1 MTILLFL
8 VVLGSLIIVH
18 ELGHF
23 AAAKL
28 NRVQVLEFGI
38 GMPPRV
44 FGFTRGGTTYSL
56 NILPFGGFVRMLGE
70 EDPTAPASFAGKSAW
85 QRLVILGAGSAMNA
99 LLPIVL
105 LTAVFMIPQ
114 PVAVTDVAVL
124 SVAPGSPAEQA
135 GVEAGDLIR
144 DADGRRVANSP
155 DLLMAINLRLGTDT
169 AWTVERR
176 GRLVAL
182 RIPEV
187 RVDPP
192 EGQGAVGIF
201 LTDARLTVASLAS
214 GTPAEQSGLLP
225 GDLLLSIGEN
235 RVLDKDSPL
244 STLAAAVQASPGE
257 PVPVRVLRRGG
268 IVALELP
275 PDEDAL
281 DGLTVTAYPEETRS
295 MGPLAAFRASFTQI
309 GEILLLFR
317 NEISRWI
324 AGASSIQ
331 VAGPIGIA
339 QMTGDVAESGISPL
353 ILWTALLSINLA
365 IVNLIPFPALDGG
378 RIAFVL
384 VEIVRGG
391 RRLAPEKER
400 FVHAAGFALL
410 IAAIVMI
417 SINDIQRIFT
427 GA

>member
-1 MTILLFL
+1 MTVVLFL

-23 AAAKL
+23 FAARLA
-28 NRVQVLEFGI
+28 RVQVLEFGV
-38 GMPPRV
+38 GMPPRA

-56 NILPFGGFVRMLGE
+56 NFLPFGGFVRMLGE
-70 EDPTAPASFAGKSAW
+70 EDPSAPASFAGKSAW
-85 QRLVILGAGSAMNA
+85 QRLFILGAGSAMNA
-99 LLPIVL
+99 VLPVL
-105 LTAVFMIPQ
+105 LLTVVFMTPQ
-114 PVAVTDVAVL
+114 PVPVTDVTVL

-144 DADGRRVANSP
+144 DADGRRIDNSS
-155 DLLMAINLRLGTDT
+155 DLLMAINLRLGADT

-182 RIPEV
+182 RIPNV

-201 LTDARLTVASLAS
+201 LTDARLTVASVPS
-214 GTPAEQSGLLP
+214 GSTAAQSGLLP
-225 GDLLLSIGEN
+225 DDLLLSVGDR
-235 RVLDKDSPL
+235 RVLNADSPQ
-244 STLAAAVQASPGE
+244 TALAAVVQESPAE
-257 PVPVRVLRRGG
+257 PVEVRVLRDGA
-268 IVALELP
+268 IVTLELP
-275 PDEDAL
+275 PDEEAFE
-281 DGLTVTAYPEETRS
+281 GLAVTAYPEETRT
-295 MGPLAAFRASFTQI
+295 MGPLAAFRASFVQI

-317 NEISRWI
+317 NEASRWI
-324 AGASSIQ
+324 AGSSSIQ

-365 IVNLIPFPALDGG
+365 IINLIPFPALDGG

-417 SINDIQRIFT
+417 SVNDIQRLF
-427 GA
+427 A

>member
-1 MTILLFL
+1 MTVLLFL
-8 VVLGSLIIVH
+8 IVLGSLIIVH

-23 AAAKL
+23 FAARLA
-28 NRVQVLEFGI
+28 RVQVLEFGV
-38 GMPPRV
+38 GMPPRA

-56 NILPFGGFVRMLGE
+56 NFLPFGGFVRMLGE
-70 EDPTAPASFAGKSAW
+70 EDPSAPASFAGKSAW
-85 QRLVILGAGSAMNA
+85 QRLFILGAGSAMNA
-99 LLPIVL
+99 VLPVL
-105 LTAVFMIPQ
+105 LLTVVFMTPQ
-114 PVAVTDVAVL
+114 PVPVTDVTVL
-124 SVAPGSPAEQA
+124 SVALGSPAEQA

-144 DADGRRVANSP
+144 EADGRRIDNSS
-155 DLLMAINLRLGTDT
+155 DLLMAINLRLGADT

-192 EGQGAVGIF
+192 EGQGSVGIF
-201 LTDARLTVASLAS
+201 LTDARLTVRSVAS
-214 GTPAEQSGLLP
+214 GSMAAQSGLLP
-225 GDLLLSIGEN
+225 DDLLLSIGGR
-235 RVLDKDSPL
+235 RVLNADSPQIA
-244 STLAAAVQASPGE
+244 LAAVVQGSPLE
-257 PVPVRVLRRGG
+257 PVEVKVLRSGSV
-268 IVALELP
+268 VALELP
-275 PDEDAL
+275 PDEEAF
-281 DGLTVTAYPEETRS
+281 DGLAVTAYPEETRS
-295 MGPLAAFRASFTQI
+295 MGPLAAFRASFVQI

-317 NEISRWI
+317 NEVSRWI

-365 IVNLIPFPALDGG
+365 IINLIPFPALDGG

-384 VEIVRGG
+384 VEIARDG

-417 SINDIQRIFT
+417 SVNDIQRLF
-427 GA
+427 A

>member
-8 VVLGSLIIVH
+8 LVLGSLVIVH

-23 AAAKL
+23 FAARLA
-28 NRVQVLEFGI
+28 RVQVLEFGV
-38 GMPPRV
+38 GMPPRA
-44 FGFTRGGTTYSL
+44 FGFSRGGTTYSL
-56 NILPFGGFVRMLGE
+56 NYLPFGGFVRMLGE
-70 EDPTAPASFAGKSAW
+70 EGPTGPASFAGKSAW
-85 QRLVILGAGSAMNA
+85 QRLFILGAGSAMNA
-99 LLPIVL
+99 VLPVVL
-105 LTAVFMIPQ
+105 LTVAFMTPQ

-135 GVEAGDLIR
+135 GVAPGDLIR
-144 DADGRRVANSP
+144 DADGRRIANSS
-155 DLLMAINLRLGTDT
+155 DLLVAINLRLGADT
-169 AWTVERR
+169 SWTVERR
-176 GRLVAL
+176 GRLIAL
-182 RIPEV
+182 HVPDV

-201 LTDARLTVASLAS
+201 LTDARLTVASVAS
-214 GTPAEQSGLLP
+214 GSTAGRAGLMT
-225 GDLLLSIGEN
+225 GDLLLSVGER
-235 RVLDKDSPL
+235 RVLNEGSLQSVLP
-244 STLAAAVQASPGE
+244 AVIEASPGE
-257 PVPVRVLRRGG
+257 PVPLEVLRRGV
-268 IVALELP
+268 IVLLELP
-275 PDEDAL
+275 PDEGAL
-281 DGLTVTAYPEETRS
+281 DGVTVAVYPEETRS

-317 NEISRWI
+317 NEVSRWI
-324 AGASSIQ
+324 AGSSSIQ

-365 IVNLIPFPALDGG
+365 IINLIPFPALDGG

-400 FVHAAGFALL
+400 FVHAAGFAML

-417 SINDIQRIFT
+417 SINDIQRLFS
-427 GA
+427 

>member
-1 MTILLFL
+1 MTILLFI

-28 NRVQVLEFGI
+28 NKVQVLEFGI
-38 GMPPRV
+38 GMPPRL

-56 NILPFGGFVRMLGE
+56 NILPLGGFVRMLGE
-70 EDPTAPASFAGKSAW
+70 EDPTAPDSFAGKSAW

-99 LLPIVL
+99 VLPIVL
-105 LTAVFMIPQ
+105 LTVVFMTPQ
-114 PVAVTDVAVL
+114 PVPVTDVAVL

-135 GVEAGDLIR
+135 GVEAGDLVR
-144 DADGRRVANSP
+144 ETDGRRIANSS
-155 DLLMAINLRLGTDT
+155 DLLMAINLRLGADT

-176 GRLVAL
+176 GRLIAL
-182 RIPEV
+182 RIPDV

-201 LTDARLTVASLAS
+201 LTDARLTIASVPS
-214 GTPAEQSGLLP
+214 GSMAERNGLLQ
-225 GDLLLSIGEN
+225 GDMLLLVGDR
-235 RVLDKDSPL
+235 RVLNEDSPQ
-244 STLAAAVQASPGE
+244 TALAAAVEASPGQL
-257 PVPVRVLRRGG
+257 VPVEALRGG
-268 IVALELP
+268 SIVSLELP

-281 DGLTVTAYPEETRS
+281 DGLTVDAYPEETRS
-295 MGPLAAFRASFTQI
+295 MGPLAAFRASFVQI
-309 GEILLLFR
+309 GEILLIFR
-317 NEISRWI
+317 NELSRWI

-365 IVNLIPFPALDGG
+365 IINLIPFPALDGG

-400 FVHAAGFALL
+400 FVHAAGFILL
-410 IAAIVMI
+410 IGAIIMI
-417 SINDIQRIFT
+417 SVNDIQRLF
-427 GA
+427 A

>member
-56 NILPFGGFVRMLGE
+56 NILPLGGFVRMLGE

-99 LLPIVL
+99 VLPIVL

-182 RIPEV
+182 RIPDV

-201 LTDARLTVASLAS
+201 LTDARLTVASVAI
-214 GTPAEQSGLLP
+214 GAAAERSGLLP
-225 GDLLLSIGEN
+225 GDLLLSIGES
-235 RVLDKDSPL
+235 RVLDKDSPQ

>member
-1 MTILLFL
+1 MTVVLFL

-23 AAAKL
+23 FAARLA
-28 NRVQVLEFGI
+28 RVQVLEFGV
-38 GMPPRV
+38 GMPPRA

-56 NILPFGGFVRMLGE
+56 NFLPFGGFVRMLGE
-70 EDPTAPASFAGKSAW
+70 EDPSAPASFAGKSAW
-85 QRLVILGAGSAMNA
+85 QRLFILGAGSAMNA
-99 LLPIVL
+99 VLPVL
-105 LTAVFMIPQ
+105 LLTVVFMTPQ
-114 PVAVTDVAVL
+114 PVPVTDVTVL
-124 SVAPGSPAEQA
+124 DVAPGSPAEQA
-135 GVEAGDLIR
+135 GVEVGDLIR
-144 DADGRRVANSP
+144 TADDRRIVNSS
-155 DLLMAINLRLGTDT
+155 DLLVAINLRLGADT

-182 RIPEV
+182 RIPDV

-201 LTDARLTVASLAS
+201 LTDARLTVASVAS
-214 GTPAEQSGLLP
+214 GSTAAESGLLP
-225 GDLLLSIGEN
+225 DDLLLSIGGR
-235 RVLDKDSPL
+235 RVLNEDSPQIA
-244 STLAAAVQASPGE
+244 LAAVVQESLGE
-257 PVPVRVLRRGG
+257 PVAVQVLRRGG
-268 IVALELP
+268 IVLLELP
-275 PDEDAL
+275 SDEDAL
-281 DGLTVTAYPEETRS
+281 DGLTVEVYPEETRS
-295 MGPLAAFRASFTQI
+295 MGPLAAFRASFVQI

-317 NEISRWI
+317 NEVSRWI
-324 AGASSIQ
+324 AGSSSIQ

-365 IVNLIPFPALDGG
+365 IINLIPFPALDGG

-400 FVHAAGFALL
+400 FVHAAGFAML

-417 SINDIQRIFT
+417 SVNDIQRLFS
-427 GA
+427 

>member
-1 MTILLFL
+1 MTVLLFFI
-8 VVLGSLIIVH
+8 VLGSLIIVH

-23 AAAKL
+23 FAAKL
-28 NRVQVLEFGI
+28 ARVQVLEFGVGI
-38 GMPPRV
+38 PPRA

-56 NILPFGGFVRMLGE
+56 NFLPFGGFVRMLGE
-70 EDPTAPASFAGKSAW
+70 EDPIAPASFAGKSAW
-85 QRLVILGAGSAMNA
+85 QRLFILGAGSAMNA

-105 LTAVFMIPQ
+105 LTVVFMIPQ
-114 PVAVTDVAVL
+114 PVPVTDVTVL

-144 DADGRRVANSP
+144 EADDRNIDNSS
-155 DLLMAINLRLGTDT
+155 DLLMAINLRLGADT

-201 LTDARLTVASLAS
+201 LTDARLTVASVAFGS
-214 GTPAEQSGLLP
+214 TAAQSGLLP
-225 GDLLLSIGEN
+225 GDLLLSIGSR
-235 RVLDKDSPL
+235 RVLNEDSPQ
-244 STLAAAVQASPGE
+244 TALAAVVQESPAE
-257 PVPVRVLRRGG
+257 EVPVEVLRQGR
-268 IVALELP
+268 IVTLELP
-275 PDEDAL
+275 SDEGAL
-281 DGLTVTAYPEETRS
+281 DGLTVEAYPEETRS
-295 MGPLAAFRASFTQI
+295 MGPLAAFRASFVQI

-324 AGASSIQ
+324 AGVSSIQ

-365 IVNLIPFPALDGG
+365 IINLIPFPALDGG

-384 VEIVRGG
+384 VEIARGG

-410 IAAIVMI
+410 IMAIVMI
-417 SINDIQRIFT
+417 SVNDIQRLF
-427 GA
+427 A

>member
-1 MTILLFL
+1 MSVLLFL
-8 VVLGSLIIVH
+8 VVLGSLVIVH

-23 AAAKL
+23 FAARLA
-28 NRVQVLEFGI
+28 RVRVLEFGV
-38 GMPPRV
+38 GLPPRV
-44 FGFTRGGTTYSL
+44 LGFTRGGTTYSL
-56 NILPFGGFVRMLGE
+56 NLLPFGGFVRMLGE
-70 EDPTAPASFAGKSAW
+70 EASTLPGSFSEKSAW
-85 QRLVILGAGSAMNA
+85 QRLFILGAGSAMNA
-99 LLPIVL
+99 VLPVVL
-105 LTAVFMIPQ
+105 LTVVFMTPQ
-114 PVAVTDVAVL
+114 PVPVTDVAVL
-124 SVAPGSPAEQA
+124 SVAPGSPAELA
-135 GVEAGDLIR
+135 GVQPGDLIR
-144 DADGRRVANSP
+144 EADGGRIDNSS
-155 DLLMAINLRLGTDT
+155 DLLIAINLRLGADT

-182 RIPEV
+182 RIPEA

-201 LTDARLTVASLAS
+201 LTDARLTVVSVAS
-214 GTPAEQSGLLP
+214 GSTAAGSGLLP
-225 GDLLLSIGEN
+225 GDLLLTVGDR
-235 RVLDKDSPL
+235 RVLHEDSPP
-244 STLAAAVQASPGE
+244 SALAAALQESPGR
-257 PVPVRVLRRGG
+257 PVPVEVLRGG
-268 IVALELP
+268 RIVTLELP

-295 MGPLAAFRASFTQI
+295 MGPLSAFRASFTQI

-317 NEISRWI
+317 NEVSRWI
-324 AGASSIQ
+324 AGSSSIE

-365 IVNLIPFPALDGG
+365 IINLIPFPALDGG

-400 FVHAAGFALL
+400 FVHVAGFAML

-417 SINDIQRIFT
+417 SVNDIQRLF
-427 GA
+427 A

>member
-1 MTILLFL
+1 MTVLLFL

-23 AAAKL
+23 FAAKL
-28 NRVQVLEFGI
+28 ARVRVLEFGV
-38 GMPPRV
+38 GMPPRA
-44 FGFTRGGTTYSL
+44 FGFTHGGTTYSL
-56 NILPFGGFVRMLGE
+56 NFLPFGGFVRMLGE

-85 QRLVILGAGSAMNA
+85 QRLFILGAGSAMNA
-99 LLPIVL
+99 VLPVIL
-105 LTAVFMIPQ
+105 LTVVFMTPQ
-114 PVAVTDVAVL
+114 PVPVTDVTVL

-135 GVEAGDLIR
+135 GLEEGDLVR
-144 DADGRRVANSP
+144 EADGRRIDNSS
-155 DLLMAINLRLGTDT
+155 DLLMAINLRLGADT

-192 EGQGAVGIF
+192 EGQGSVGIF
-201 LTDARLTVASLAS
+201 LTDARLTAASVASGSTA
-214 GTPAEQSGLLP
+214 ARSGLLP
-225 GDLLLSIGEN
+225 GDLLLSVEER
-235 RVLDKDSPL
+235 RVLNSDSPQNA
-244 STLAAAVQASPGE
+244 LAAVVRESPAG
-257 PVPVRVLRRGG
+257 PVEVRVLRGG
-268 IVALELP
+268 AIVTLELP

-281 DGLTVTAYPEETRS
+281 DGLAVDVYPEETRS
-295 MGPLAAFRASFTQI
+295 VGPLAAFRASFVQI
-309 GEILLLFR
+309 GEILLIFR

-331 VAGPIGIA
+331 IAGPIGIA

-365 IVNLIPFPALDGG
+365 IINLIPFPALDGG

-400 FVHAAGFALL
+400 FVHAAGFAML

-417 SINDIQRIFT
+417 SVNDIQRLFS
-427 GA
+427 

>member
-1 MTILLFL
+1 MTVVLFL
-8 VVLGSLIIVH
+8 IVLGSLIIVH

-23 AAAKL
+23 FAARLA
-28 NRVQVLEFGI
+28 RVQVLEFGV
-38 GMPPRV
+38 GMPPRA

-56 NILPFGGFVRMLGE
+56 NFLPFGGFVRMLGE

-85 QRLVILGAGSAMNA
+85 QRLFILGAGSAMNA
-99 LLPIVL
+99 VLPVLL

-114 PVAVTDVAVL
+114 PVPVTDVTVL

-135 GVEAGDLIR
+135 GVEEGDLIR
-144 DADGRRVANSP
+144 TADDRRIVNSS
-155 DLLMAINLRLGTDT
+155 DLLIAINLRIGADMT
-169 AWTVERR
+169 WTVERR

-182 RIPEV
+182 RIPDV

-201 LTDARLTVASLAS
+201 LTDARLTVASVAS
-214 GTPAEQSGLLP
+214 GSPAAESGLLQD
-225 GDLLLSIGEN
+225 DLILSIGGR
-235 RVLDKDSPL
+235 RVLNEDSPQ
-244 STLAAAVQASPGE
+244 TALAAAVQESPG
-257 PVPVRVLRRGG
+257 VPVAVQVLRRGG
-268 IVALELP
+268 VVSLDLP

-281 DGLTVTAYPEETRS
+281 DGLTVTVYSEETRS
-295 MGPLAAFRASFTQI
+295 MGPLAAFWASFVQI

-317 NEISRWI
+317 NEVSRWI

-339 QMTGDVAESGISPL
+339 QMTGNVAESGISPL

-365 IVNLIPFPALDGG
+365 IINLIPFPALDGG

-400 FVHAAGFALL
+400 FVHAAGFAML

-417 SINDIQRIFT
+417 SVNDIQRLF
-427 GA
+427 A

>member
-1 MTILLFL
+1 MTVLLFL

-23 AAAKL
+23 FAARLA
-28 NRVQVLEFGI
+28 RVQVLEFGV
-38 GMPPRV
+38 GMPPRA

-56 NILPFGGFVRMLGE
+56 NFLPFGGFVRMLGE
-70 EDPTAPASFAGKSAW
+70 EDPSAPASFAGKSAW
-85 QRLVILGAGSAMNA
+85 QRLFILGAGSAMNA
-99 LLPIVL
+99 VLPIVL
-105 LTAVFMIPQ
+105 LTVVFMTPQ
-114 PVAVTDVAVL
+114 PVPVTDVTVL
-124 SVAPGSPAEQA
+124 NVAPGSPAEQA

-144 DADGRRVANSP
+144 EADGRRIDNSS
-155 DLLMAINLRLGTDT
+155 DLLMAINLRLGADT

-182 RIPEV
+182 RIPDV

-192 EGQGAVGIF
+192 EGQGSVGIF
-201 LTDARLTVASLAS
+201 LTDARLTVASVAS
-214 GTPAEQSGLLP
+214 GSMAAQSGLLP
-225 GDLLLSIGEN
+225 DDLLLLVGDR
-235 RVLDKDSPL
+235 RVLNADSPQ
-244 STLAAAVQASPGE
+244 TALATAVQESPGE
-257 PVPVRVLRRGG
+257 PVEVRVLRGG
-268 IVALELP
+268 AIVTLELP
-275 PDEDAL
+275 PDEEAF
-281 DGLTVTAYPEETRS
+281 DGLAVTAYAEETRS
-295 MGPLAAFRASFTQI
+295 MGPLAAFRASFVQI

-317 NEISRWI
+317 NEVSRWI

-365 IVNLIPFPALDGG
+365 IINLIPFPALDGG

-384 VEIVRGG
+384 VEIARGG

-417 SINDIQRIFT
+417 SVNDIQRLF
-427 GA
+427 A

>member
-1 MTILLFL
+1 MTVVLFI
-8 VVLGSLIIVH
+8 VILGSLIIVH

-23 AAAKL
+23 FAAKL
-28 NRVQVLEFGI
+28 ARVQVLEFGV
-38 GMPPRV
+38 GMPPRA

-56 NILPFGGFVRMLGE
+56 NFLPFGGFVRMLGE
-70 EDPTAPASFAGKSAW
+70 EDPAAPASFAGKSAW
-85 QRLVILGAGSAMNA
+85 QRLFILGAGSAMNA
-99 LLPIVL
+99 ALPVL
-105 LTAVFMIPQ
+105 LLTVVFMTPQ
-114 PVAVTDVAVL
+114 PVQVTDVTVL
-124 SVAPGSPAEQA
+124 GVAPGSPAEQA
-135 GVEAGDLIR
+135 GVEEGDLIR
-144 DADGRRVANSP
+144 EADGRRIDNSS
-155 DLLMAINLRLGTDT
+155 DLLMAINLRLGADT
-169 AWTVERR
+169 AWTVERH

-182 RIPEV
+182 RIPNV

-192 EGQGAVGIF
+192 EGQGSVGVF
-201 LTDARLTVASLAS
+201 LTDARLTAASVAYGSTA
-214 GTPAEQSGLLP
+214 AESGLLP
-225 GDLLLSIGEN
+225 GDLLLSIDGR
-235 RVLDKDSPL
+235 RVLNEESPR
-244 STLAAAVQASPGE
+244 TALAAAVQESPAE
-257 PVPVRVLRRGG
+257 RVAAEVLRGG
-268 IVALELP
+268 NIVALELP

-281 DGLTVTAYPEETRS
+281 DGLIVEAYPEGTRS
-295 MGPLAAFRASFTQI
+295 MGPLAAFRASFVQI

-317 NEISRWI
+317 NEVSRWI

-365 IVNLIPFPALDGG
+365 IINLIPFPALDGG

-400 FVHAAGFALL
+400 FVHAAGFATL

-417 SINDIQRIFT
+417 SVNDLQRLFS
-427 GA
+427 

>member
-1 MTILLFL
+1 MTVVLFL

-23 AAAKL
+23 FAARLA
-28 NRVQVLEFGI
+28 RVQVLEFGV
-38 GMPPRV
+38 GMPPRA

-56 NILPFGGFVRMLGE
+56 NFLPFGGFVRMLGE

-85 QRLVILGAGSAMNA
+85 QRLFILGAGSAMNA
-99 LLPIVL
+99 VLPVLL

-114 PVAVTDVAVL
+114 PVPVTDVTVL

-135 GVEAGDLIR
+135 GVEEGDLIR
-144 DADGRRVANSP
+144 AADGRRIANSS
-155 DLLMAINLRLGTDT
+155 DLLVAINLRLGADT

-176 GRLVAL
+176 GRFVGL
-182 RIPEV
+182 RIPDV

-201 LTDARLTVASLAS
+201 LTDARLTAASVASGSLA
-214 GTPAEQSGLLP
+214 AESGLLP
-225 GDLLLSIGEN
+225 DDLLLSIGGR
-235 RVLDKDSPL
+235 RVLNEDSPQ
-244 STLAAAVQASPGE
+244 TALAAAVQESPGE
-257 PVPVRVLRRGG
+257 PVAVEVLRRGG
-268 IVALELP
+268 IVSLELP

-281 DGLTVTAYPEETRS
+281 DGLAVKVYPEETRS
-295 MGPLAAFRASFTQI
+295 MGPLAAFRASFAQI

-317 NEISRWI
+317 NEVSRWI
-324 AGASSIQ
+324 AGSSSIQ

-365 IVNLIPFPALDGG
+365 IINLIPFPALDGG

-400 FVHAAGFALL
+400 FVHAAGFAML

-417 SINDIQRIFT
+417 SVNDIQRLF
-427 GA
+427 A

>member
-1 MTILLFL
+1 MTVLLFL
-8 VVLGSLIIVH
+8 IVLGSLIIVH

-23 AAAKL
+23 FAARLA
-28 NRVQVLEFGI
+28 RVQVLEFGV
-38 GMPPRV
+38 GMPPRA

-56 NILPFGGFVRMLGE
+56 NFLPFGGFVRMLGE
-70 EDPTAPASFAGKSAW
+70 EDPSAPASFAGKSAW
-85 QRLVILGAGSAMNA
+85 QRLFILGAGSAMNA
-99 LLPIVL
+99 VLPIVL
-105 LTAVFMIPQ
+105 LTVVFMTPQ
-114 PVAVTDVAVL
+114 PVPVTDVTVL

-144 DADGRRVANSP
+144 DADGRRIDNSS
-155 DLLMAINLRLGTDT
+155 DLLMAINLRLGADT

-182 RIPEV
+182 RIPDV

-201 LTDARLTVASLAS
+201 LTDARLTVASVAS
-214 GTPAEQSGLLP
+214 GSMAAQSGLLP
-225 GDLLLSIGEN
+225 NDLLLSVGER
-235 RVLDKDSPL
+235 RVLNEDSPQIAL
-244 STLAAAVQASPGE
+244 IAVVQESPAE
-257 PVPVRVLRRGG
+257 PIEVRVLRGG
-268 IVALELP
+268 AIVTLELP
-275 PDEDAL
+275 PDEEAF
-281 DGLTVTAYPEETRS
+281 DGLAVTAYAEETRS
-295 MGPLAAFRASFTQI
+295 MGPLAAFRASFVQI

-317 NEISRWI
+317 NEVSRWI

-365 IVNLIPFPALDGG
+365 IINLIPFPALDGG

-384 VEIVRGG
+384 VEIARGG

-417 SINDIQRIFT
+417 SVNDIQRLF
-427 GA
+427 A

>member
-1 MTILLFL
+1 MTVVLFL
-8 VVLGSLIIVH
+8 IVLGSLIIVH

-23 AAAKL
+23 FAARLA
-28 NRVQVLEFGI
+28 RVQVLEFGV
-38 GMPPRV
+38 GMPPRA

-56 NILPFGGFVRMLGE
+56 NFLPFGGFVRMLGE
-70 EDPTAPASFAGKSAW
+70 EDPTAPASFAGKSAR
-85 QRLVILGAGSAMNA
+85 QRLFILGAGSAMNA
-99 LLPIVL
+99 VLPVL
-105 LTAVFMIPQ
+105 LLTVVFMTPQ
-114 PVAVTDVAVL
+114 PVPVTDVTVL

-144 DADGRRVANSP
+144 EADGRRIDNSS
-155 DLLMAINLRLGTDT
+155 DLLVAINLRLGADT

-182 RIPEV
+182 RILEV

-192 EGQGAVGIF
+192 EGQGSVGIF
-201 LTDARLTVASLAS
+201 LTDARLTVASVAS
-214 GTPAEQSGLLP
+214 GSTAAQSGLLP
-225 GDLLLSIGEN
+225 GDLLLSVEER
-235 RVLDKDSPL
+235 RVLNPDSPQ
-244 STLAAAVQASPGE
+244 TALAATVQASPGE
-257 PVPVRVLRRGG
+257 PVPVEVLRRGN
-268 IVALELP
+268 IVTLELP

-281 DGLTVTAYPEETRS
+281 DGLAVDVYPEATRS
-295 MGPLAAFRASFTQI
+295 MGPLAAFRASFVQI

-317 NEISRWI
+317 NEVSRWI
-324 AGASSIQ
+324 AGSSSIQ

-365 IVNLIPFPALDGG
+365 IINLIPFPALDGG

-384 VEIVRGG
+384 VEIARGG

-400 FVHAAGFALL
+400 FVHAAGFAML

-417 SINDIQRIFT
+417 SVNDIQRLF
-427 GA
+427 A

>member
-1 MTILLFL
+1 MAVLLFF

-23 AAAKL
+23 FAARLA
-28 NRVQVLEFGI
+28 RVQVLEFGV
-38 GMPPRV
+38 GMPPRA

-56 NILPFGGFVRMLGE
+56 NYLPFGGFVRMLGE
-70 EDPTAPASFAGKSAW
+70 EDPTHPASFAGKAAW
-85 QRLVILGAGSAMNA
+85 QRLFILGAGSAMNA

-105 LTAVFMIPQ
+105 LTVVFMTPQ
-114 PVAVTDVAVL
+114 PLAVTDIAVL
-124 SVAPGSPAEQA
+124 DVAPGSPAERA
-135 GVEAGDLIR
+135 GVEPGDLIR
-144 DADGRRVANSP
+144 DADGRRIANSS
-155 DLLMAINLRLGTDT
+155 DLFVAINLRLGADT

-176 GRLVAL
+176 GRFVAL

-187 RVDPP
+187 RIDPP

-201 LTDARLTVASLAS
+201 LADARLTVASVAAGS
-214 GTPAEQSGLLP
+214 TAERSGLLP
-225 GDLLLSIGEN
+225 GDLLLQVGDQ
-235 RVLDKDSPL
+235 RVLNEESPQ
-244 STLAAAVQASPGE
+244 TALAAAVQASPAG
-257 PVPVRVLRRGG
+257 PVSLEALRDGA
-268 IVALELP
+268 IVTLELP

-281 DGLTVTAYPEETRS
+281 DGVTVAAHPEETRS
-295 MGPLAAFRASFTQI
+295 MGPLAAFRASFVQI

-317 NEISRWI
+317 NEVSRWI
-324 AGASSIQ
+324 AGSSSIE

-339 QMTGDVAESGISPL
+339 QMTGDVAESGVRPL

-410 IAAIVMI
+410 LVAIVMI
-417 SINDIQRIFT
+417 SVNDIQRLF
-427 GA
+427 A

>member
-28 NRVQVLEFGI
+28 ARVQVLEFGI
-38 GMPPRV
+38 GMPPRL

-70 EDPTAPASFAGKSAW
+70 EDPTAPASFAGKPAW
-85 QRLVILGAGSAMNA
+85 QRLFILGAGSAMNA
-99 LLPIVL
+99 VLPVLL
-105 LTAVFMIPQ
+105 LTAVFMTPQ
-114 PVAVTDVAVL
+114 PVPVTDVAVL

-135 GVEAGDLIR
+135 GVQAGDLVR
-144 DADGRRVANSP
+144 EADGRRIDNSS
-155 DLLMAINLRLGTDT
+155 DLLMAINLRLGADT

-182 RIPEV
+182 HIPDV

-201 LTDARLTVASLAS
+201 LTDARLTVASVAS
-214 GTPAEQSGLLP
+214 GSPAVRSGLLS
-225 GDLLLSIGEN
+225 GDLLLQVGDR
-235 RVLDKDSPL
+235 RVLNEDSPQ
-244 STLAAAVQASPGE
+244 SALAFVVQASPGD
-257 PVPVRVLRRGG
+257 PVPVEVLRSGS

-281 DGLTVTAYPEETRS
+281 DGLIVQVYPEETRS
-295 MGPLAAFRASFTQI
+295 MGPLAALRASFTQI

-317 NEISRWI
+317 NEVSRWI

-365 IVNLIPFPALDGG
+365 VVNLIPFPALDGG

-384 VEIVRGG
+384 VEMVRGG

-417 SINDIQRIFT
+417 SVNDIQRLLS
-427 GA
+427 

>member
-1 MTILLFL
+1 MTVVLFL

-23 AAAKL
+23 FAARLA
-28 NRVQVLEFGI
+28 RVQVLEFGV
-38 GMPPRV
+38 GMPPRA

-56 NILPFGGFVRMLGE
+56 NFLPFGGFVRMLGE

-85 QRLVILGAGSAMNA
+85 QRLFILGAGSAMNA
-99 LLPIVL
+99 VLPVL
-105 LTAVFMIPQ
+105 LLTVVFMTPQ
-114 PVAVTDVAVL
+114 PVPVTDVTVL
-124 SVAPGSPAEQA
+124 DVAPGSPAEQA
-135 GVEAGDLIR
+135 GVEVGDLIR
-144 DADGRRVANSP
+144 TADDRRIVNSS
-155 DLLMAINLRLGTDT
+155 DLLVAINLRLGADT

-176 GRLVAL
+176 GRLVGL
-182 RIPEV
+182 HIRDV

-201 LTDARLTVASLAS
+201 LTDARLTAASVASVSTA
-214 GTPAEQSGLLP
+214 GRAGLMT
-225 GDLLLSIGEN
+225 GDLLLSIGGR
-235 RVLDKDSPL
+235 RVLNEDSL
-244 STLAAAVQASPGE
+244 QIALAAAVQESPGE
-257 PVPVRVLRRGG
+257 PVMVQVLRRGV
-268 IVALELP
+268 IVSLELP

-281 DGLTVTAYPEETRS
+281 DGLTVEVYPEETRS
-295 MGPLAAFRASFTQI
+295 MGPLAAFRASFVQI

-317 NEISRWI
+317 NEVSRWI

-365 IVNLIPFPALDGG
+365 IINLIPFPALDGG

-400 FVHAAGFALL
+400 FVHAAGFVLL
-410 IAAIVMI
+410 ITAIIMI
-417 SINDIQRIFT
+417 SVNDIQRLFS
-427 GA
+427 

>member
-1 MTILLFL
+1 MAILLFL

-23 AAAKL
+23 FAARLA
-28 NRVQVLEFGI
+28 RVQVLEFGI
-38 GMPPRV
+38 GMPPRA

-56 NILPFGGFVRMLGE
+56 NFLPFGGFVRMLGE

-85 QRLVILGAGSAMNA
+85 QRLFILGAGSAMNA
-99 LLPIVL
+99 VLPIVL
-105 LTAVFMIPQ
+105 LTVVFMTPQ
-114 PVAVTDVAVL
+114 PLAVADVAVL

-135 GVEAGDLIR
+135 GVEVGDLIR
-144 DADGRRVANSP
+144 TADDRRIVNSS
-155 DLLMAINLRLGTDT
+155 DLLVAINLRLGTDT

-182 RIPEV
+182 RIPDV

-201 LTDARLTVASLAS
+201 LTDARLTVASVAS
-214 GTPAEQSGLLP
+214 GSTAAESGLLP
-225 GDLLLSIGEN
+225 DDLLLSIGGL
-235 RVLDKDSPL
+235 RVLNEESPQAA
-244 STLAAAVQASPGE
+244 LAAAVQESPGE
-257 PVPVRVLRRGG
+257 PVAVQALRRGG
-268 IVALELP
+268 IVSLELP

-281 DGLTVTAYPEETRS
+281 DGMIVEVYPEETRS
-295 MGPLAAFRASFTQI
+295 MGPLAALRASFVQI

-317 NEISRWI
+317 NEVSRWI

-365 IVNLIPFPALDGG
+365 IINLIPFPALDGG

-400 FVHAAGFALL
+400 FVHAAGFVAL
-410 IAAIVMI
+410 IAVIVTI
-417 SINDIQRIFT
+417 SVNDIQRLFS
-427 GA
+427 

>member
-1 MTILLFL
+1 MTVLLFL

-23 AAAKL
+23 FAAKL
-28 NRVQVLEFGI
+28 ARVQVLEFGV
-38 GMPPRV
+38 GMPPRAL
-44 FGFTRGGTTYSL
+44 GFTRGGTTYSL
-56 NILPFGGFVRMLGE
+56 NFLPFGGFVRMLGE
-70 EDPTAPASFAGKSAW
+70 EDPTAPASFAGKAAW
-85 QRLVILGAGSAMNA
+85 QRLFILGAGSAMNA
-99 LLPIVL
+99 VLPIVL
-105 LTAVFMIPQ
+105 LTVVFMTPQ
-114 PVAVTDVAVL
+114 PVPVTDVAVL

-144 DADGRRVANSP
+144 EADGRPIDNSS
-155 DLLMAINLRLGTDT
+155 DLLVAINLRLGADT

-182 RIPEV
+182 RIADV

-192 EGQGAVGIF
+192 EGQGSVGIF
-201 LTDARLTVASLAS
+201 LTDARLAVASVAS
-214 GTPAEQSGLLP
+214 GSTAAQSGLLP
-225 GDLLLSIGEN
+225 GDLLLSIGGR
-235 RVLDKDSPL
+235 RVLNEESPQ
-244 STLAAAVQASPGE
+244 TALAATVQESPGE
-257 PVPVRVLRRGG
+257 PVQVEVLRQGR
-268 IVALELP
+268 IATRELP
-275 PDEDAL
+275 PVEDAL
-281 DGLTVTAYPEETRS
+281 EGVIVSVYPEKTRS
-295 MGPLAAFRASFTQI
+295 MGPLAAFRASFVQI

-317 NEISRWI
+317 NEVSRWI

-365 IVNLIPFPALDGG
+365 IINLIPFPALDGG

-400 FVHAAGFALL
+400 FVHAAGFAML

-417 SINDIQRIFT
+417 SVNDIQRLFE

>member
-28 NRVQVLEFGI
+28 ARVQVLEFGI
-38 GMPPRV
+38 GMPPRI

-99 LLPIVL
+99 VLPVVL
-105 LTAVFMIPQ
+105 LTGVFMIPQ
-114 PVAVTDVAVL
+114 PVPVTDVAVL

-135 GVEAGDLIR
+135 GVEAGDLVR
-144 DADGRRVANSP
+144 SADDRRIDNSS
-155 DLLMAINLRLGTDT
+155 DLLMAINLRLGADT

-176 GRLVAL
+176 GRFVAL
-182 RIPEV
+182 RIPDV

-201 LTDARLTVASLAS
+201 LTDARLTVASVAFGS
-214 GTPAEQSGLLP
+214 TAERSGLLP
-225 GDLLLSIGEN
+225 GDLLLQIGDR
-235 RVLDKDSPL
+235 RVLNEDSPQ
-244 STLAAAVQASPGE
+244 SALAFTIEASPGD
-257 PVPVRVLRRGG
+257 PVPVEVLRGG
-268 IVALELP
+268 RIVTLELL
-275 PDEDAL
+275 PDDDAL
-281 DGLTVTAYPEETRS
+281 DGLTVLAYPEETRS

-317 NEISRWI
+317 NEVSRWI

-365 IVNLIPFPALDGG
+365 VINLIPFPALDGG

-384 VEIVRGG
+384 VELLRGG

-417 SINDIQRIFT
+417 SVNDIQRLF
-427 GA
+427 ASA

>member
-28 NRVQVLEFGI
+28 ARVQVLEFGI
-38 GMPPRV
+38 GMPPRL

-70 EDPTAPASFAGKSAW
+70 EEPTAPASFAGKPAW
-85 QRLVILGAGSAMNA
+85 QRLFILGAGSAMNA
-99 LLPIVL
+99 VLPVLL
-105 LTAVFMIPQ
+105 LTAVFMTPQ
-114 PVAVTDVAVL
+114 PVPVTDVAVL
-124 SVAPGSPAEQA
+124 SVAPESPAEQA
-135 GVEAGDLIR
+135 GVQAGDLVR
-144 DADGRRVANSP
+144 EADGRRIDNSS
-155 DLLMAINLRLGTDT
+155 DLLMAINLRLGADT

-182 RIPEV
+182 HIPDV

-201 LTDARLTVASLAS
+201 LTDARLTVASVAS
-214 GTPAEQSGLLP
+214 GSPAVRSGLLS
-225 GDLLLSIGEN
+225 GDLLLQVGDR
-235 RVLDKDSPL
+235 RVLNEDSPQ
-244 STLAAAVQASPGE
+244 SALAFVVQASPGD
-257 PVPVRVLRRGG
+257 PVPVEVLRSGS

-281 DGLTVTAYPEETRS
+281 DGLIVQVYPEETRS
-295 MGPLAAFRASFTQI
+295 MGPLAALRASFTQI

-317 NEISRWI
+317 NEVSRWI

-365 IVNLIPFPALDGG
+365 VVNLIPFPALDGG

-384 VEIVRGG
+384 VEMVRGG

-417 SINDIQRIFT
+417 SVNDIQRLLS
-427 GA
+427 

>member
-8 VVLGSLIIVH
+8 AILGLLVVAH

-23 AAAKL
+23 TVAKL
-28 NRVQVLEFGI
+28 ARVRVLEFGI

-56 NILPFGGFVRMLGE
+56 NLLPLGGFVRMLGE
-70 EDPTAPASFAGKSAW
+70 EDPTAPESFAGKSAW

-99 LLPIVL
+99 VLPVL
-105 LTAVFMIPQ
+105 LLTFVFMTPQ
-114 PVAVTDVAVL
+114 PVLVTDVTVL
-124 SVAPGSPAEQA
+124 NVAPGSPAERA
-135 GVEAGDLIR
+135 GVQVGDLVR
-144 DADGRRVANSP
+144 TADGKRIANSS
-155 DLLMAINLRLGTDT
+155 DLFTAIHRRLGADT
-169 AWTVERR
+169 EWTVERR

-182 RIPEV
+182 RIPEA

-192 EGQGAVGIF
+192 EGQGAVGIL
-201 LTDARLTVASLAS
+201 LTDARLTVASVAS
-214 GTPAEQSGLLP
+214 GSAAERSGLLP
-225 GDLLLSIGEN
+225 DDLLLQVGGR
-235 RVLDKDSPL
+235 RVLDEGSPE
-244 STLAAAVQASPGE
+244 SALAAAAEVSPSE
-257 PVPVRVLRRGG
+257 PVQLEVLRRDS
-268 IVALELP
+268 IVSLELP
-275 PDEDAL
+275 PREDAL
-281 DGLTVTAYPEETRS
+281 EGLAVLAYPEETRS
-295 MGPLAAFRASFTQI
+295 MAPLAAFRASFAQI

-317 NEISRWI
+317 NEVSRWI
-324 AGASSIQ
+324 AGSASIE

-339 QMTGDVAESGISPL
+339 RITGDVAESGISPL

-365 IVNLIPFPALDGG
+365 IINLIPFPALDGG

-384 VEIVRGG
+384 LEIVRGG

-417 SINDIQRIFT
+417 SVNDIQRLFS
-427 GA
+427 